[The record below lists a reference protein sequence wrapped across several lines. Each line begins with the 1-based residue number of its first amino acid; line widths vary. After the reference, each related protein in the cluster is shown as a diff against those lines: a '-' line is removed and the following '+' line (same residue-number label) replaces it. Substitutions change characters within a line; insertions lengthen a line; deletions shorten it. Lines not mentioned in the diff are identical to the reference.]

1 MPCVNSSKRFG
12 VRRSTL
18 NEKDDQVSDALEPR
32 TSNQELRTLQSQAMK
47 ILLVRPDGI
56 GDQILCLP
64 VATALRRLVPQA
76 RIAFMS
82 SAYAAPVFDH
92 HPDVDEVIAL
102 TGHESLRALTRTF
115 RDGFDAA
122 IFLKPFRRLMTAAW
136 LARVPVRVATGYR
149 WYSVLANR
157 RVYQHRSEF
166 SQHETDYNVEL
177 LAGLGLEGGAAIR
190 PSLVLTQQERQSAM
204 KRTALVPAPRVVL
217 HPGGFAARRW
227 QGEHYWDLAHQ
238 LIRAGFGVVLTGT
251 AAERERFYVE
261 RGAPTAL
268 SDMPG
273 LLDLMGQLGVRE
285 LMGVIGTSHA
295 IVSGA
300 TGPAHMAAAL
310 GVPTVSLF
318 DPRRNNLPRR
328 WRPLGTGVVL
338 RPDVPTCE
346 KCIYEA
352 CPYWDCLDRIDS
364 SLVLQHLQDIV
375 TRPEPLRVLH
385 V

>member
-1 MPCVNSSKRFG
+1 
-12 VRRSTL
+12 
-18 NEKDDQVSDALEPR
+18 
-32 TSNQELRTLQSQAMK
+32 MK

-64 VATALRRLVPQA
+64 VATALRRLVPQV
-76 RIAFMS
+76 RIGFLS

-92 HPDVDEVIAL
+92 HPDVDEVVAM
-102 TGHESLRALTRTF
+102 TGHESLRDLTRLF

-122 IFLKPFRRLMTAAW
+122 IFLKPFRRLMMAAW
-136 LARVPVRVATGYR
+136 LARVPLRVATGYR
-149 WYSVLANR
+149 WYSVFANR
-157 RVYQHRSEF
+157 RVYQHRSDF
-166 SQHETDYNVEL
+166 SQHETDYNVGL
-177 LAGLGLEGGAAIR
+177 LAGLGLDGGVAVA
-190 PSLVLTQQERQSAM
+190 PSLVLTQDERQSAM
-204 KRTALVPAPRVVL
+204 RRTAAVPAPRVVL

-227 QGEHYWDLAHQ
+227 QGAHYWNLAQQ

-251 AAERERFYVE
+251 AAERERFYGE
-261 RGAPTAL
+261 PGAH
-268 SDMPG
+268 SDMPV
-273 LLDLMGQLGVRE
+273 LDLMGQLAVRQ
-285 LMGVIGTSHA
+285 LMGVIATSHA

-318 DPRRNNLPRR
+318 DPRRNNLPTR

-364 SLVLQHLQDIV
+364 TLVLQHLREIV
-375 TRPEPLRVLH
+375 TRQEPLRVLH

>member
-1 MPCVNSSKRFG
+1 LTPTGTPPLK
-12 VRRSTL
+12 
-18 NEKDDQVSDALEPR
+18 
-32 TSNQELRTLQSQAMK
+32 K

-64 VATALRRLVPQA
+64 VATALRRLLPQA
-76 RIAFMS
+76 RIAFLS
-82 SAYAAPVFDH
+82 STYAAPVFDH
-92 HPDVDEVIAL
+92 HPDVDEVVAV
-102 TGHESLRALTRTF
+102 TGHESLRDLTRLF

-136 LARVPVRVATGYR
+136 LARVPLRVATGYR
-149 WYSVLANR
+149 WYSVFANR
-157 RVYQHRSEF
+157 RVYQHRSDF
-166 SQHETDYNVEL
+166 SEHETDYNVAL
-177 LAGLGLEGGAAIR
+177 LAGVGLNGGVVIR
-190 PSLVLTQQERQSAM
+190 PSLVLTQQERQSAIR
-204 KRTALVPAPRVVL
+204 RTAAVSAPRVVL

-227 QGEHYWDLAHQ
+227 KGEHYWDLADR
-238 LIRAGFGVVLTGT
+238 LTRAGFGVVLTGT
-251 AAERERFYVE
+251 AAERERFFAEVS
-261 RGAPTAL
+261 AL
-268 SDMPG
+268 PDMAG
-273 LLDLMGQLGVRE
+273 MLDLMGQLSVRD
-285 LMGVIGTSHA
+285 LMGVIATSHA

-318 DPRRNNLPRR
+318 DPRRNNLPTR
-328 WRPLGTGVVL
+328 WRPLGTGLVL

-364 SLVLQHLQDIV
+364 NRVFQHLQDIV
-375 TRPEPLRVLH
+375 TRQEPLRVLH

>member
-1 MPCVNSSKRFG
+1 MTAAAIK
-12 VRRSTL
+12 
-18 NEKDDQVSDALEPR
+18 
-32 TSNQELRTLQSQAMK
+32 K

-64 VATALRRLVPQA
+64 VATALRRLLPHA
-76 RIAFMS
+76 RIGFLS

-92 HPDVDEVIAL
+92 HPDVDEVVAM
-102 TGHESLRALTRTF
+102 TGQESLRALTRLF
-115 RDGFDAA
+115 RDGIDAA
-122 IFLKPFRRLMTAAW
+122 IFLKPFRRLMMAAW
-136 LARVPVRVATGYR
+136 VARVPLRVATGYR
-149 WYSVLANR
+149 WYSVFANR
-157 RVYQHRSEF
+157 RVYQHRSDF
-166 SQHETDYNVEL
+166 SRHETDYNVGL
-177 LAGLGLEGGAAIR
+177 LAGLGLDAGAAVR
-190 PSLVLTQQERQSAM
+190 PSLALTQVERQSGIR
-204 KRTALVPAPRVVL
+204 RTAAVPAPRVVL

-227 QGEHYWDLAHQ
+227 QGAHYWDLAYQ
-238 LIRAGFGVVLTGT
+238 LTRAGFGVVLTGT
-251 AAERERFYVE
+251 AAERERCYAE
-261 RGAPTAL
+261 RGAR
-268 SDMPG
+268 SEMSG

-285 LMGVIGTSHA
+285 LMGVIGSSHA

-318 DPRRNNLPRR
+318 DPRRNNLPTR

-338 RPDVPTCE
+338 TPDVPTCE

-364 SLVLQHLQDIV
+364 NLVLQHLQEIV
-375 TRPEPLRVLH
+375 TKQEPLRVLH